1 MAYIHLTVEE
11 REEIQQG
18 LWNKESVRSIAER
31 LGRSPGSI
39 SREIRKNQTPVLER
53 YAPRLAQVAAL
64 EKRKRRG
71 RLERLKNKETREYV
85 VSHLKQGW
93 SPEQIAGC
101 IETDTGETISHEA
114 VYQYVYAQVH
124 RGGNGWVKPG
134 KEDLRPFL
142 ARRHK
147 KRARKGMRKGQ
158 RIFRASG
165 ISIEVRPK
173 IVARRSRVGD
183 WEGDSIESK
192 NHGPGLNSLVD
203 RKSGLLLLS
212 KLENKTAEATRSV
225 VARRL
230 QGKPAETVT
239 VDNGSENQYWQ
250 EMEEDTG
257 AKVYFAH
264 PYSSW
269 ERGTN
274 ENTNGLVRR
283 YFPKGTDFSQVSE
296 EEIAAVEYAL
306 NTRPRKRLGYRTP
319 LAVFSE
325 GVALQS

>member
-1 MAYIHLTVEE
+1 MAYTHLTVEE

-18 LWNKESVRSIAER
+18 LWNKESIRSIAER
-31 LGRSPGSI
+31 LGRSAGSV
-39 SREIRKNQTPVLER
+39 SREIRKNQTPVWER
-53 YAPRLAQVAAL
+53 YAPRLAEVRAQ
-64 EKRKRRG
+64 EQRKSRG
-71 RLERLKNKETREYV
+71 RLERLKSVAVREYV
-85 VSHLKQGW
+85 ASHLKQGW

-101 IETDTGETISHEA
+101 IETDIGETISHEA
-114 VYQYVYAQVH
+114 IYQYVYAQVH
-124 RGGNGWVKPG
+124 RGGNGYIRSG

-165 ISIEVRPK
+165 ISIEDRPK

-183 WEGDSIESK
+183 WEGDSIESRA
-192 NHGPGLNSLVD
+192 HGPGLNSLVD

-212 KLENKTAEATRSV
+212 KLESKKAEATRAV
-225 VARRL
+225 VVQRL
-230 QGKPAETVT
+230 AGLPAKTLT
-239 VDNGSENQYWQ
+239 VDNGKENQYWQ
-250 EMEEDTG
+250 ETEEDTG
-257 AKVYFAH
+257 ASVYFAH
-264 PYSSW
+264 PYSSY

-283 YFPKGTDFSQVSE
+283 YFPKGTDFAKVSA
-296 EEIAAVEYAL
+296 EEIARVEYAL
-306 NTRPRKRLGYRTP
+306 NTRPRKRLGWRTP
-319 LAVFSE
+319 LAVFNE